1 MKENS
6 EEKIETLDD
15 VVKNEKHPRKE
26 KKNKEVEKL
35 QEEKRD
41 LNDKLLRIS
50 AEMQNMRKRYDE
62 EIARMYKY
70 EGEGLIKELLSTLD
84 NFERAIMTDE
94 SKLSELEINYL
105 KGFKMIYTHLVNNFE
120 RAISQDNDNLEDE
133 LSKFLSGFKLIYSE
147 FRTKLENKGLS
158 EIKCQDEAFD
168 PTFMEAVL
176 TEKVEGKES
185 GIVID
190 VLQKG
195 YKFNDKVIRPAMV
208 KVSE

>member
-6 EEKIETLDD
+6 EEKIETLDE
-15 VVKNEKHPRKE
+15 VVKEEKHPKKE
-26 KKNKEVEKL
+26 KKNKEIEKL

-62 EIARMYKY
+62 EIAKMYKY
-70 EGEGLIKELLSTLD
+70 EGEGIIKELLSTLD
-84 NFERAIMTDE
+84 NFERAI
-94 SKLSELEINYL
+94 
-105 KGFKMIYTHLVNNFE
+105 
-120 RAISQDNDNLEDE
+120 SQDDDNLEDE

-147 FRTKLENKGLS
+147 FRTKLESKGLS

>member
-6 EEKIETLDD
+6 EEKIETLDE
-15 VVKNEKHPRKE
+15 VVKEEKHPKKE
-26 KKNKEVEKL
+26 KKNKEIEKL

-62 EIARMYKY
+62 EIAKMYKY
-70 EGEGLIKELLSTLD
+70 EGEGIIKELLSTLD
-84 NFERAIMTDE
+84 NFERAI
-94 SKLSELEINYL
+94 
-105 KGFKMIYTHLVNNFE
+105 
-120 RAISQDNDNLEDE
+120 SQDDDNLEDE

>member
-15 VVKNEKHPRKE
+15 VVKNEKHPKKE

-84 NFERAIMTDE
+84 NFERAI
-94 SKLSELEINYL
+94 
-105 KGFKMIYTHLVNNFE
+105 
-120 RAISQDNDNLEDE
+120 SQDDDNLEDE

>member
-15 VVKNEKHPRKE
+15 VVKEEKHPKKE

-70 EGEGLIKELLSTLD
+70 EGEGIIKELLSTLD
-84 NFERAIMTDE
+84 NFERAI
-94 SKLSELEINYL
+94 
-105 KGFKMIYTHLVNNFE
+105 
-120 RAISQDNDNLEDE
+120 SQDDDNLEDE

>member
-6 EEKIETLDD
+6 EEKIETLDE
-15 VVKNEKHPRKE
+15 VVKEEKHPKKE

-62 EIARMYKY
+62 EIAKMYKY
-70 EGEGLIKELLSTLD
+70 EGEGIIKELLSTLD
-84 NFERAIMTDE
+84 NFERAI
-94 SKLSELEINYL
+94 
-105 KGFKMIYTHLVNNFE
+105 
-120 RAISQDNDNLEDE
+120 SQDDDNLEDE

-147 FRTKLENKGLS
+147 FRTKLESKGLS

>member
-15 VVKNEKHPRKE
+15 VVKNEKHPKKE

-84 NFERAIMTDE
+84 NFERAI
-94 SKLSELEINYL
+94 
-105 KGFKMIYTHLVNNFE
+105 
-120 RAISQDNDNLEDE
+120 SQDDDNLEDE

-147 FRTKLENKGLS
+147 FRTKLESKGLS

>member
-6 EEKIETLDD
+6 EEKIETLDS
-15 VVKNEKHPRKE
+15 VVKEEKHPKKE

-70 EGEGLIKELLSTLD
+70 EGEGIIKELLSTLD
-84 NFERAIMTDE
+84 NFERAI
-94 SKLSELEINYL
+94 
-105 KGFKMIYTHLVNNFE
+105 
-120 RAISQDNDNLEDE
+120 SQDDDNLEDE
-133 LSKFLSGFKLIYSE
+133 LSKFLSGFKLIYGE

>member
-6 EEKIETLDD
+6 EEKIETLDET
-15 VVKNEKHPRKE
+15 VKEEKHPKKE

-70 EGEGLIKELLSTLD
+70 EGEGIIKELLSTLD
-84 NFERAIMTDE
+84 NFERAI
-94 SKLSELEINYL
+94 
-105 KGFKMIYTHLVNNFE
+105 
-120 RAISQDNDNLEDE
+120 SQDDDNLEDE

-147 FRTKLENKGLS
+147 FRTKLESKGLS

-176 TEKVEGKES
+176 TEKVEGKKP

>member
-15 VVKNEKHPRKE
+15 VVKEEKHPKKE

-70 EGEGLIKELLSTLD
+70 EGEGIIKELLSTLD
-84 NFERAIMTDE
+84 NFERAI
-94 SKLSELEINYL
+94 
-105 KGFKMIYTHLVNNFE
+105 
-120 RAISQDNDNLEDE
+120 SQDDDNLEDE

-185 GIVID
+185 GIVLD

>member
-6 EEKIETLDD
+6 EEKIETLDE
-15 VVKNEKHPRKE
+15 VVKEEKHPKKE
-26 KKNKEVEKL
+26 KKNKEIEKL
-35 QEEKRD
+35 QEEKRE

-70 EGEGLIKELLSTLD
+70 EGEGIIKELLSTLD
-84 NFERAIMTDE
+84 NFERAI
-94 SKLSELEINYL
+94 L
-105 KGFKMIYTHLVNNFE
+105 
-120 RAISQDNDNLEDE
+120 QDNDNLEDE

-168 PTFMEAVL
+168 TTFMEAVL

>member
-15 VVKNEKHPRKE
+15 VVKNEKHPKKE

-70 EGEGLIKELLSTLD
+70 EGEGIIKELLSTLD
-84 NFERAIMTDE
+84 
-94 SKLSELEINYL
+94 
-105 KGFKMIYTHLVNNFE
+105 NFE

-147 FRTKLENKGLS
+147 FRTKLESKGLS

>member
-15 VVKNEKHPRKE
+15 VVKNEKHPKKE

-70 EGEGLIKELLSTLD
+70 EGEGIIKELLSTSSTSAML
-84 NFERAIMTDE
+84 
-94 SKLSELEINYL
+94 L
-105 KGFKMIYTHLVNNFE
+105 
-120 RAISQDNDNLEDE
+120 DNLEKD
-133 LSKFLSGFKLIYSE
+133 L
-147 FRTKLENKGLS
+147 
-158 EIKCQDEAFD
+158 
-168 PTFMEAVL
+168 MEEV
-176 TEKVEGKES
+176 
-185 GIVID
+185 
-190 VLQKG
+190 
-195 YKFNDKVIRPAMV
+195 
-208 KVSE
+208 

>member
-6 EEKIETLDD
+6 EEKIETLDSA
-15 VVKNEKHPRKE
+15 VKEEKHPKKE

-84 NFERAIMTDE
+84 NFERAI
-94 SKLSELEINYL
+94 
-105 KGFKMIYTHLVNNFE
+105 
-120 RAISQDNDNLEDE
+120 SQDDDNLEDE

-147 FRTKLENKGLS
+147 FRTKLESKGLS

>member
-6 EEKIETLDD
+6 EEKIETLDS
-15 VVKNEKHPRKE
+15 VVKNEKHPKKE
-26 KKNKEVEKL
+26 KKNKEIEKL
-35 QEEKRD
+35 QAEKSE

-70 EGEGLIKELLSTLD
+70 EGEGIIKELLSTLD
-84 NFERAIMTDE
+84 NFERAI
-94 SKLSELEINYL
+94 
-105 KGFKMIYTHLVNNFE
+105 
-120 RAISQDNDNLEDE
+120 SQDDDNLEDE

-147 FRTKLENKGLS
+147 FRTKLESKGLS

>member
-6 EEKIETLDD
+6 EEKIETLDS
-15 VVKNEKHPRKE
+15 VVKEEKHPKKE
-26 KKNKEVEKL
+26 KKNKEIEKL

-70 EGEGLIKELLSTLD
+70 EGEGIIKELLSTLD
-84 NFERAIMTDE
+84 NFERAI
-94 SKLSELEINYL
+94 
-105 KGFKMIYTHLVNNFE
+105 
-120 RAISQDNDNLEDE
+120 SQDDDNLEDE

>member
-6 EEKIETLDD
+6 EEKIETLDS
-15 VVKNEKHPRKE
+15 VVKEEKHPKKE

-70 EGEGLIKELLSTLD
+70 EGEGIIKELLSTLD
-84 NFERAIMTDE
+84 NFERAI
-94 SKLSELEINYL
+94 L
-105 KGFKMIYTHLVNNFE
+105 
-120 RAISQDNDNLEDE
+120 QDNDNLEDE

-176 TEKVEGKES
+176 TEKVEGKEA

>member
-6 EEKIETLDD
+6 EEKIETLDS
-15 VVKNEKHPRKE
+15 VVKEEKHPKKE
-26 KKNKEVEKL
+26 KKNKEIEKL

-70 EGEGLIKELLSTLD
+70 EGEGIIKELLSTLD
-84 NFERAIMTDE
+84 NFERAI
-94 SKLSELEINYL
+94 
-105 KGFKMIYTHLVNNFE
+105 
-120 RAISQDNDNLEDE
+120 SQDDDNLEDE

-176 TEKVEGKES
+176 TEKVEGKEA

>member
-6 EEKIETLDD
+6 EEKIETLDE
-15 VVKNEKHPRKE
+15 VVKEEKHPKKE
-26 KKNKEVEKL
+26 TKNKEVEKL

-62 EIARMYKY
+62 EIAKMYKY
-70 EGEGLIKELLSTLD
+70 EGEGIIKELLSTLD
-84 NFERAIMTDE
+84 NFERAI
-94 SKLSELEINYL
+94 
-105 KGFKMIYTHLVNNFE
+105 
-120 RAISQDNDNLEDE
+120 SQDDDNLEDE

-147 FRTKLENKGLS
+147 FRTKLESKGLS

>member
-6 EEKIETLDD
+6 EEKIETLDS
-15 VVKNEKHPRKE
+15 VVKEEKHPKKE
-26 KKNKEVEKL
+26 KKNKEIEKL
-35 QEEKRD
+35 QAEKCE

-70 EGEGLIKELLSTLD
+70 EGEGIIKELLSTLD
-84 NFERAIMTDE
+84 NFERAI
-94 SKLSELEINYL
+94 Y
-105 KGFKMIYTHLVNNFE
+105 
-120 RAISQDNDNLEDE
+120 QDDDNLVD
-133 LSKFLSGFKLIYSE
+133 E
-147 FRTKLENKGLS
+147 FRTKLESKGLS

>member
-15 VVKNEKHPRKE
+15 VVKNEKHPKKE

-84 NFERAIMTDE
+84 NFERAI
-94 SKLSELEINYL
+94 
-105 KGFKMIYTHLVNNFE
+105 
-120 RAISQDNDNLEDE
+120 SQDDDNLEDE

-147 FRTKLENKGLS
+147 FRTKLESKGLS

-168 PTFMEAVL
+168 PTFMEADL

>member
-6 EEKIETLDD
+6 EEKIETLDS
-15 VVKNEKHPRKE
+15 VVKEEKHPKKE
-26 KKNKEVEKL
+26 KKNKEIEKL

-70 EGEGLIKELLSTLD
+70 EGEGIIKELLSTLD
-84 NFERAIMTDE
+84 NFERAI
-94 SKLSELEINYL
+94 
-105 KGFKMIYTHLVNNFE
+105 
-120 RAISQDNDNLEDE
+120 SQDDDNLEDE

-147 FRTKLENKGLS
+147 FRTKLESKGLS

-185 GIVID
+185 GIVLD

>member
-6 EEKIETLDD
+6 EEKIETLDS
-15 VVKNEKHPRKE
+15 VVKEEKHPKKE

-70 EGEGLIKELLSTLD
+70 EGEGIIKELLSTLD
-84 NFERAIMTDE
+84 NFERAI
-94 SKLSELEINYL
+94 
-105 KGFKMIYTHLVNNFE
+105 
-120 RAISQDNDNLEDE
+120 SQDDDNLEDE

-147 FRTKLENKGLS
+147 FRTKLESKGLS

>member
-6 EEKIETLDD
+6 EEKIETLDE
-15 VVKNEKHPRKE
+15 VVKEEKHPKKE
-26 KKNKEVEKL
+26 KKNKEIEKL

-70 EGEGLIKELLSTLD
+70 EGEGIIKELLSTLD
-84 NFERAIMTDE
+84 NFERAI
-94 SKLSELEINYL
+94 
-105 KGFKMIYTHLVNNFE
+105 
-120 RAISQDNDNLEDE
+120 SQDDDNLEDE

-147 FRTKLENKGLS
+147 FRTKLESKGLS

-185 GIVID
+185 GIVLD